1 METTEEKVRKYL
13 RITEEALRKVE
24 IAVPENSK
32 LRKIAEDFLDVA
44 SRYLSDAK
52 WFAERGDYPTALA
65 AVAYAHAW
73 IDVGVRMGILK
84 GEGNRLFMQ
93 G

>member
-1 METTEEKVRKYL
+1 METAEKKAKRYIKM
-13 RITEEALRKVE
+13 TEEALSKVE
-24 IAVPENSK
+24 IAVPEDSK
-32 LRKIAEDFLDVA
+32 LRPVAEDFLDVA
-44 SRYLSDAK
+44 RRYLSDAK

-73 IDVGVRMGILK
+73 IDAGVRMGILK
-84 GEGNRLFMQ
+84 GEGNRLFMH